1 MKNALLTMLLFFL
14 AVSGWAQQSINSSGG
29 EISGSGG
36 SASISYGQIAFETN
50 MGSGYS
56 EAQGVQQPYEI
67 SVALGIEEATGIN
80 IQISAFPN
88 PTADFILLNIKEY
101 NFKTLDYQVYDVTGK
116 LFASGTTC
124 EKSTR
129 IDLGKF
135 PPSIYFLKVIDNQ
148 KEIKVFKIIKS
159 QNHEN

>member
-1 MKNALLTMLLFFL
+1 MLLFFL
-14 AVSGWAQQSINSSGG
+14 AVSGWAQQSINTSGG

-36 SASISYGQIAFETN
+36 STSITYGQIAFKTST
-50 MGSGYS
+50 GSGYS
-56 EAQGVQQPYEI
+56 DAQGVQQPYEI
-67 SVALGIEEATGIN
+67 SVALGIEEALGIN

-88 PTADFILLNIKEY
+88 PTSDFILLNIKEY
-101 NFKTLDYQVYDVTGK
+101 TFKTLDYQVYDVNGN

-129 IDLGKF
+129 IDLGMF
-135 PPSIYFLKVIDNQ
+135 PVSTYFLKVIDNQ

-159 QNHEN
+159 QNHGN